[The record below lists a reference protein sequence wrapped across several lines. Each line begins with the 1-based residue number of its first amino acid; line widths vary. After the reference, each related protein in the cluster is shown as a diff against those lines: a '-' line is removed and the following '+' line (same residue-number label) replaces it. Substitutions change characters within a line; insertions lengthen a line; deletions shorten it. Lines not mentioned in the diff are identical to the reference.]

1 MLLKTSPLKDTDSAT
16 CIYKHLK
23 ILKFNKHHTTKLS
36 FSVFTQAKPSNI
48 FFLWNFSLWT
58 HPQLLKR
65 STRKIILEKPYS
77 QTFTYGTIAV
87 MNNFIKDWKKF
98 KKSFPK
104 LFKGQLTYPRI
115 KSILKAWCALGYQPP
130 SKTPPLLFCQAPPL
144 FDLELLK
151 PPFF

>member
-1 MLLKTSPLKDTDSAT
+1 MGPKYGDKSVWRQRLLFKHYKTMLLKTSPLKNTDSAT

-36 FSVFTQAKPSNI
+36 FSVFTQAKPSTI

-115 KSILKAWCALGYQPP
+115 KSILKA
-130 SKTPPLLFCQAPPL
+130 
-144 FDLELLK
+144 
-151 PPFF
+151 